1 MTPLALA
8 TQEPRARAFDLVRRL
23 GRDTVSFQGLESG
36 YDYFFDGDDAVVA
49 YVDTGGAW
57 VAAGGPIAPVER
69 VAVVARR
76 FAEAAEDRGRR
87 TCFFAAEQGLAEQ
100 LSSLQIGE
108 QPVWQAARWDEVLA
122 NASSLRYQLRRAR
135 KKDVVVRR
143 IDAREL
149 ERGTALRRSLDD
161 LELHWQATHRMAPM
175 RFLVQL
181 EPLAFAGERVLFV
194 AERQD
199 RMVGLASA
207 VPVYARKRLFLE
219 DLIRSPSAPNGTVE
233 LLVDAVM
240 RAAPPLGMPELT
252 LGLAPLAGGVAS
264 WLRFARWIGG
274 PLYDFDGLRA
284 FKAKL
289 RPHAWEPIY
298 LCTPG
303 NRLAA
308 LRDSLRAFAGGSL
321 LGFASRSLFR
331 RRATSS
337 VRAALPGS

>member
-1 MTPLALA
+1 MSVDRMF
-8 TQEPRARAFDLVRRL
+8 ELVQRH

-36 YDYFFDGDDAVVA
+36 YDYYFDGDDAVVA

-57 VAAGGPIAPVER
+57 VAAGGPIAPESR
-69 VAVVARR
+69 ITEVARR
-76 FAEAAEDRGRR
+76 FAEAADDRGRR
-87 TCFFAAEQGLAEQ
+87 ACFFAAEQGLAAH

-122 NASSLRYQLRRAR
+122 GASSLRYQLRRAR
-135 KKDVVVRR
+135 KKDVTVRR

-149 ERGTALRRSLDD
+149 APGTELRRCLDE
-161 LELHWQATHRMAPM
+161 LALHWQATHRMAPM

-181 EPLAFAGERVLFV
+181 EPLTFASERVLFV
-194 AERQD
+194 AERGG

-219 DLIRSPSAPNGTVE
+219 DLIRSPGAPNGTVE

-240 RAAPPLGMPELT
+240 RCAPQLAMPELT
-252 LGLAPLAGGVAS
+252 LGLAPLAGGVAR

-274 PLYDFDGLRA
+274 PLYDFAGLRA

-289 RPHAWEPIY
+289 RPHAWEPVY
-298 LCTPG
+298 LCTAG

-331 RRATSS
+331 RRATASA
-337 VRAALPGS
+337 RLALPGS